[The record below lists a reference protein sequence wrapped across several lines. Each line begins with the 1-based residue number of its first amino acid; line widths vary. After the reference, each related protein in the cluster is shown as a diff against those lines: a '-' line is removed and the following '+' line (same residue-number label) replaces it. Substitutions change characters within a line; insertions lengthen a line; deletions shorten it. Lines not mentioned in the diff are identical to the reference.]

1 MKRGL
6 WQMALLLFYIA
17 TGRTMYLILALG
29 ALFLSGVTLKAKTM
43 DA

>member
-6 WQMALLLFYIA
+6 WGMALLLFYIA
-17 TGRTMYLILALG
+17 TGRTMDLIFALG
-29 ALFLSGVTLKAKTM
+29 ALFLSGVTLKAKAM

>member
-6 WQMALLLFYIA
+6 WRMVLLLFYIA
-17 TGRTMYLILALG
+17 TGRTMYLIFALG
-29 ALFLSGVTLKAKTM
+29 ALFLFGVTLKAKTM